1 MILAALGIYG
11 LVGLMFSL
19 AFVTL
24 GAGQIDDRAREGGWG
39 FRLLLI
45 PGSIAL
51 WPYLAQRWWRAAGKA
66 TVR

>member
-11 LVGLMFSL
+11 LVGLMFSP

-24 GAGQIDDRAREGGWG
+24 GAGKVDDRAREGGWG

-51 WPYLAQRWWRAAGKA
+51 WPYLAQRWWKA
-66 TVR
+66 VAR